1 MKCIYC
7 KTEPNNATT
16 KKNLYVCSCYKLH
29 ADYSYGIRYEQHH
42 NGSPKKIPLGQ
53 RVKCYGYL
61 KKTNVNY
68 IVTDTD
74 DFGHMRASDLAY
86 RTWEDH
92 DKDINRIEDYD
103 SQNRYELME
112 KEFEGIYVGTTT
124 VNLNLACE
132 PFDDGHTEGW
142 RIATNTPFK
151 CARIYYADNKS
162 RLVPLD
168 RLEIINE
175 TL

>member
-1 MKCIYC
+1 MKCLYC
-7 KTEPNNATT
+7 GTEPNNATT
-16 KKNLYVCSCYKLH
+16 KKNLYVCSCYKLQ
-29 ADYSYGIRYEQHH
+29 ADYTFGIKYEQHH

-53 RVKCYGYL
+53 KVKCYGYL
-61 KKTNVNY
+61 KKTGANY
-68 IVTDTD
+68 ITSFADGLGNVTP
-74 DFGHMRASDLAY
+74 SDLAY

-92 DKDINRIEDYD
+92 IEDKNRIEDYD
-103 SQNRYELME
+103 DQNRFELIE
-112 KEFEGIYVGTTT
+112 KDFEGVYVGIST
-124 VNLNLACE
+124 VNLNLTCE
-132 PFDDGHTEGW
+132 SFDDSYTQGWETE
-142 RIATNTPFK
+142 TNTPFK

>member
-1 MKCIYC
+1 MNCLYC
-7 KTEPNNATT
+7 GTEPNNATT

-29 ADYSYGIRYEQHH
+29 ADYTYGIKYEQHH
-42 NGSPKKIPLGQ
+42 NGSPQKIPLGQ
-53 RVKCYGYL
+53 RVKCYSYL
-61 KKTNVNY
+61 KKTGANY
-68 IVTDTD
+68 ITSFADGLGNVKP
-74 DFGHMRASDLAY
+74 SDLAY

-92 DKDINRIEDYD
+92 IKDKNRIEDYD
-103 SQNRYELME
+103 DQNRFELIE

-132 PFDDGHTEGW
+132 SFDDSYTEGW
-142 RIATNTPFK
+142 RTETNTPFK

-168 RLEIINE
+168 RLEIIDE
-175 TL
+175 TV

>member
-1 MKCIYC
+1 MKCLYC

-16 KKNLYVCSCYKLH
+16 KKNLYVCSCYKLQ
-29 ADYSYGIRYEQHH
+29 ADYTFGVKYEQHH

-61 KKTNVNY
+61 KKTGANY
-68 IVTDTD
+68 ITSFADGLGNV
-74 DFGHMRASDLAY
+74 MPSDLAY

-92 DKDINRIEDYD
+92 INDKNRIEDYD
-103 SQNRYELME
+103 DQNRFELIE

-124 VNLNLACE
+124 INLNLTCE
-132 PFDDGHTEGW
+132 SFDDSYTQGWKTE
-142 RIATNTPFK
+142 TNTPFK

-168 RLEIINE
+168 MIDWS
-175 TL
+175 